1 MQIKKLSEK
10 VTKLYRRDKS
20 KELRKRFWHPK
31 TQKPKI
37 EFFSNKNA
45 YGASWV
51 SNAPFR
57 FNFLKKQ

>member
-45 YGASWV
+45 AREPLGSPTHL
-51 SNAPFR
+51 SGSIF
-57 FNFLKKQ
+57 